1 MAEQSSKGFG
11 AQGRL
16 VTWMR
21 ILTVVAVFVALA
33 LYLFYGGVDLA
44 SAGCETG
51 H

>member
-1 MAEQSSKGFG
+1 MTEQSSKEFG
-11 AQGRL
+11 APSRL

-21 ILTVVAVFVALA
+21 ILTVVAVFAALA
-33 LYLFYGGVDLA
+33 FYLVYGGVDLA